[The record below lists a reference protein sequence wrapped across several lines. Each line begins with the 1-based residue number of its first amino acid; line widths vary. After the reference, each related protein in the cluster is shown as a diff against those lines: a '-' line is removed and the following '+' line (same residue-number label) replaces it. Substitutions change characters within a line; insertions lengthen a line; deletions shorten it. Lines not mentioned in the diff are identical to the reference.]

1 MFASPGTGN
10 ANEKV
15 VNSSRWCV
23 TMCFVGPRQTETAS
37 THGTISATTTTHA
50 AVSKK
55 PRNHHASSVTAAS
68 FAKFA
73 RTSRP
78 DDLEDARPAPRRR
91 SRPGAASV
99 AVRSGSAK

>member
-37 THGTISATTTTHA
+37 TQGMISATIMTHA

-55 PRNHHASSVTAAS
+55 PGTTTRAA
-68 FAKFA
+68 
-73 RTSRP
+73 
-78 DDLEDARPAPRRR
+78 
-91 SRPGAASV
+91 
-99 AVRSGSAK
+99 

>member
-1 MFASPGTGN
+1 M
-10 ANEKV
+10 
-15 VNSSRWCV
+15 NSSRWCV

-37 THGTISATTTTHA
+37 TQGTISATTTTQA

-73 RTSRP
+73 STSSP
-78 DDLEDARPAPRRR
+78 TIWR
-91 SRPGAASV
+91 SAASTATPIPAGSSQR